1 MICSVDGCPIGVMGG
16 MVWRRR
22 LAVQLLALA
31 IVCVVPAACSGNG
44 SSEPFVDGQ
53 LSTENWESLGES
65 FENGPPYDRET
76 GMAVLT
82 TAAEVHAVLRDEGV
96 DVDRF
101 FTGRHLVV
109 AVSWIY
115 GTGCEELRIGSIVV
129 AGEVA
134 ELRYGDVPAECVDDR
149 EPKTEVIAID
159 RAAIGG
165 VRTIEFR
172 NVTLDVDL

>member
-1 MICSVDGCPIGVMGG
+1 MCE
-16 MVWRRR
+16 MVWHRR
-22 LAVQLLALA
+22 LAVQLLALV
-31 IVCVVPAACSGNG
+31 IVCVVAAACSGNG

-53 LSTENWESLGES
+53 LSTENWEPLGEVFDHGLVS
-65 FENGPPYDRET
+65 NDSGTGET
-76 GMAVLT
+76 GMAVLA
-82 TAAEVHAVLRDEGV
+82 TAEEAHAVLREEGV

-129 AGEVA
+129 AGEIA
-134 ELRYGDVPAECVDDR
+134 EFRYGDVPAECMDDA
-149 EPKTEVIAID
+149 ETKTEVIAID
-159 RAAIGG
+159 RSALGG

-172 NVTLDVDL
+172 NVTVDVEM